1 MLSCP
6 LVPEVALLTILR
18 AIVLAMSCVLALSGP
33 APADQWDDLAQKFVD
48 QEHARL
54 VRRAADKDDI
64 VIVMEHRLVTERIV
78 LVVTDNKPAISF
90 QFKAATLPGNDA
102 FDLMARTSSLVTGKG
117 AAIAMRLLRQ
127 SCTAARKKDP
137 GAATT
142 SANGISATCILP
154 RDGGGVN
161 FLIAPD

>member
-6 LVPEVALLTILR
+6 LFPEVALLTILR

-33 APADQWDDLAQKFVD
+33 APADQWNDLAQKFVD

-127 SCTAARKKDP
+127 SCAAARQKNP
-137 GAATT
+137 GVATA

-154 RDGGGVN
+154 HDGGGVN
-161 FLIAPD
+161 FLVAAD

>member
-1 MLSCP
+1 
-6 LVPEVALLTILR
+6 VLTILR
-18 AIVLAMSCVLALSGP
+18 AIVLAMSCLVALSAP
-33 APADQWDDLAQKFVD
+33 APADQWDDLAQKFIE

-64 VIVMEHRLVTERIV
+64 VIVMEHRLVPERIV

-90 QFKAATLPGNDA
+90 QFKSATLPGSDA
-102 FDLMARTSSLVTGKG
+102 FDLMARASSLVTGKD
-117 AAIAMRLLRQ
+117 AAIAMRLLRR

-137 GAATT
+137 GVATT

-161 FLIAPD
+161 FLVAPD

>member
-1 MLSCP
+1 M
-6 LVPEVALLTILR
+6 LTILR

-64 VIVMEHRLVTERIV
+64 VIVMEHRLVTQRIV

-90 QFKAATLPGNDA
+90 QFKAAALPGNDA
-102 FDLMARTSSLVTGKG
+102 FDLMARASSLVTGKD
-117 AAIAMRLLRQ
+117 AATAMRLLRQ

-137 GAATT
+137 GGGHRQRQWDLRHLHPAARWRGREFPGRTGLN
-142 SANGISATCILP
+142 AA
-154 RDGGGVN
+154 
-161 FLIAPD
+161 